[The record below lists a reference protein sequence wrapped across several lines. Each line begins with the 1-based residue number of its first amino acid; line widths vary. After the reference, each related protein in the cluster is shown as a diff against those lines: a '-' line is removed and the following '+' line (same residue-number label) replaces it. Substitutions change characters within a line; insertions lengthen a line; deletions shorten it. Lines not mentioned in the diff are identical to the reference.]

1 MDMVHFQFEG
11 LEIKEACWLEG
22 KPYFTRRAIGETL
35 EYQGDQPQ
43 KAIDKIVERNPH
55 INQFSTTVKLTVV
68 EGNREIS
75 RDLEVYDPIGLQLI
89 IFESRQPKAIQFK
102 IAAAHLVHA
111 YMTGQLKPSKW
122 VLDRDL
128 VAASKQIMSLP
139 HGRKRAALIRDL
151 AEQQGCSIAT
161 AYRRISRATGD
172 RLKTAKGKAIR
183 HSS

>member
-1 MDMVHFQFEG
+1 MEMVHFQFEG
-11 LEIKEACWLEG
+11 IALKEACWMDG
-22 KPYFTRRAIGETL
+22 KPYFSGQAIGEFL
-35 EYQGDQPQ
+35 EYQEPR
-43 KAIDKIVERNPH
+43 KAINKIVERNPH
-55 INQFSTTVKLTVV
+55 INDLRWSVDVRLTSTDGKKYKVK
-68 EGNREIS
+68 
-75 RDLEVYDPIGLQLI
+75 VYDPIGLQLI
-89 IFESRQPKAIQFK
+89 IFESQQPKAIQFK

-151 AEQQGCSIAT
+151 AEHQSCSIAT

-172 RLKTAKGKAIR
+172 RLKTIRGKAIR
-183 HSS
+183 HNS